1 MDWTQAFMMGMVMG
15 LGAYLFTYLMGRY
28 VESSLQ
34 SGLDL
39 KRIEEILPRRSL
51 LEAKFDLR
59 RSDRKARVT
68 QLQAELTDLRRRR
81 FLQEKALVDARR
93 EANSPVRIIG
103 PEGQT
108 LAKFRAWMVNRQV
121 QQALTDRKRHPMLD
135 MEWANPQV
143 VEIWADNLGDAKRE
157 AQRLFPMPLG
167 YSLLNITLESTSAPP
182 AAAEAA
188 AG

>member
-1 MDWTQAFMMGMVMG
+1 MGWMQALMMGMVMG
-15 LGAYLFTYLMGRY
+15 IGAYLFTYLMGRY
-28 VESSLQ
+28 AESSIQ
-34 SGLDL
+34 SGHDL
-39 KRIEEILPRRSL
+39 KRIEEVLPRRSL

-59 RSDRKARVT
+59 RSDRKARLT
-68 QLQAELTDLRRRR
+68 ELQAELSELRRRR

-108 LAKFRAWMVNRQV
+108 VAKFRAWMVNRQV
-121 QQALTDRKRHPMLD
+121 QQALTDRKRHPTLD

-143 VEIWADNLGDAKRE
+143 VEIWADNLADAKRE
-157 AQRLFPMPLG
+157 AGRIFPMPLG
-167 YSLLNITLESTSAPP
+167 FSLLNITLES
-182 AAAEAA
+182 AATTTEAA